1 MPRLPYL
8 LLVTAGAAGAHPEPA
23 EAPGGLPPGT
33 VVDTLARG
41 LVNPWGLGFMP
52 DGRMLLSERNGIV
65 SVIHPRGAPAVRWI
79 TLPVASTGA
88 GLLGLALA
96 PDHERSGAVFAV
108 GSFFRD
114 PPRDSTLENRVYRL
128 RDSAGTGVVERLVLG
143 RLPSARSHAGG
154 AIAFGPDGRLYVTL
168 GDAFVPGSA
177 AHPDS
182 LAGKILRLDPD
193 GGVPDDNPFPG
204 SPVYALGLRNP
215 QGLAW
220 EPSTGALFAPDHG
233 PTDWPW
239 EGGRRDHDELNEIRP
254 GADYGWPSAAG
265 RSEAGSAQPL
275 VDWTPA
281 IAPSGAA
288 FYTGAYAPW
297 RGQLFVGALRGRHL
311 RRIRLGRIAGA
322 WRVLEEEP
330 VVADSSHGR
339 IRGVFMGADGHL
351 YLTTSNRVTGPAR
364 VPDDLLL
371 RLRLPGEP

>member
-1 MPRLPYL
+1 
-8 LLVTAGAAGAHPEPA
+8 
-23 EAPGGLPPGT
+23 
-33 VVDTLARG
+33 
-41 LVNPWGLGFMP
+41 MP

-288 FYTGAYAPW
+288 FYTGDRFPEW
-297 RGQLFVGALRGRHL
+297 KGNLFVGALAGQALHRLVLDGEKVVGEEKL
-311 RRIRLGRIAGA
+311 LAELGERIRDVRNGPDGA
-322 WRVLEEEP
+322 LWLLTDSPEGRVLR
-330 VVADSSHGR
+330 VVPR
-339 IRGVFMGADGHL
+339 
-351 YLTTSNRVTGPAR
+351 
-364 VPDDLLL
+364 
-371 RLRLPGEP
+371 